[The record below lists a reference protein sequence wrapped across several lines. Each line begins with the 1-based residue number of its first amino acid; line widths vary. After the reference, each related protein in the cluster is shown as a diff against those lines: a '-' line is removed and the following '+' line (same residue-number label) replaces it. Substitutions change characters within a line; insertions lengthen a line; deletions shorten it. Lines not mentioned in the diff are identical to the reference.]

1 MLKTMANQKKKII
14 IIDDETSF
22 INIFSAVLVKAG
34 FEVKGF
40 SNPKEALVK
49 MVEEKPDLILLDV
62 AMPEMDGFMVFESLK
77 KDFKDKMPK
86 VIFLTN
92 LGETISGVSIDEQY
106 AKDLGAQGYIRKTD
120 DLDKIVQK
128 VKDLL
133 K

>member
-1 MLKTMANQKKKII
+1 MANQKKKII

-40 SNPKEALVK
+40 SDPKEALVK

>member
-1 MLKTMANQKKKII
+1 MANQKKKII

>member
-1 MLKTMANQKKKII
+1 MAKQKKKII
-14 IIDDETSF
+14 MIDDEVSF
-22 INIFSAVLVKAG
+22 INIFSNALGRAG
-34 FEVKGF
+34 FEIKGF
-40 SNPKEALVK
+40 SSPKEALIK

-62 AMPEMDGFMVFESLK
+62 AMPEIDGFMVFESLK

-92 LGETISGVSIDEQY
+92 LNETISGVSIDEQY
-106 AKDLGAQGYIRKTD
+106 VKDIGAQGYIRKTD
-120 DLDKIVQK
+120 DLDKIIRK

>member
-1 MLKTMANQKKKII
+1 MANQKKKIV
-14 IIDDETSF
+14 IIDDEASF
-22 INIFSAVLVKAG
+22 INVFSTALGKAG
-34 FEVKGF
+34 FEIKGF
-40 SNPKEALVK
+40 SNPKEALIK
-49 MVEEKPDLILLDV
+49 MIEERPDLILLDV

-77 KDFKDKMPK
+77 KDFRDKRPK

-92 LGETISGVSIDEQY
+92 LGETVSGVSIDEQY
-106 AKDLGAQGYIRKTD
+106 AKDIGAQGYIRKTD